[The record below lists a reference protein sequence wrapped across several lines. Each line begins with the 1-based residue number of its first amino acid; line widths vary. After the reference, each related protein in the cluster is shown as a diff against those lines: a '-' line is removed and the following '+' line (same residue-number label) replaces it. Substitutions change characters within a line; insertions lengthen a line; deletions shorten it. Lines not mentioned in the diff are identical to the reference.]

1 MRSSK
6 NHFGVLAN
14 LDSDE
19 HFPSLIGTKKA
30 GEVTI
35 LDSERTPYHVFRDA
49 ADLRLQLLLMNRD
62 QSLDRQS
69 KSMKGLSPLRIKNL
83 TMELQSTAGSKSQ
96 RGASPVDKNEAEK
109 EGIPNLLPI
118 EQGLLTTTMFRNF
131 PDEGKGAGHEILK
144 EANPKVEEEGL
155 SYGGVVIDVSA
166 VEQAQPDGESSVDS
180 GLTCEEDETSDEEVD
195 PLVGEEIQ
203 KGTEASEC

>member
-1 MRSSK
+1 MGERPWGASSSVKAMKNSKQARNCLGDFSSGSRDRTKRSSK

-19 HFPSLIGTKKA
+19 HFPSLVGTKKA

-35 LDSERTPYHVFRDA
+35 LDTERTPYHVFRNA

-69 KSMKGLSPLRIKNL
+69 KRYVMSSVKELEAEENLAKVVPFDSARIASLEARIRSMKGLSPLRIKNL
-83 TMELQSTAGSKSQ
+83 TMELQSSAGSKSQ

-118 EQGLLTTTMFRNF
+118 EQGLLSTTMFRNF
-131 PDEGKGAGHEILK
+131 PDEGKGA
-144 EANPKVEEEGL
+144 
-155 SYGGVVIDVSA
+155 
-166 VEQAQPDGESSVDS
+166 
-180 GLTCEEDETSDEEVD
+180 
-195 PLVGEEIQ
+195 
-203 KGTEASEC
+203 